1 METKLDPVSVKILKL
16 YNCNSCEELYTK
28 LEKIHEEHKPIEG
41 EHFPFSL
48 QDLKQ
53 LSTSDSLNEIT
64 ENLGTYW
71 RANKADELIK
81 YLRKNPPKD
90 SYENPVI

>member
-1 METKLDPVSVKILKL
+1 M
-16 YNCNSCEELYTK
+16 YTK

-48 QDLKQ
+48 QDLKH

-64 ENLGTYW
+64 GNLGTYC

-81 YLRKNPPKD
+81 DLRKNPPKE
-90 SYENPVI
+90 SCEIQPFISVHHLKNIWLWVL